1 MPTHRA
7 CVAPERLAVAPYEF
21 MPESGEALAWDAAL
35 ALRAAV
41 QWVLV

>member
-7 CVAPERLAVAPYEF
+7 CLAPARPAVAPYEF

-35 ALRAAV
+35 VLRSAV

>member
-7 CVAPERLAVAPYEF
+7 CFAPARLAVAPYEF
-21 MPESGEALAWDAAL
+21 MPVSGEAVVWDAAL
-35 ALRAAV
+35 ALRSAV